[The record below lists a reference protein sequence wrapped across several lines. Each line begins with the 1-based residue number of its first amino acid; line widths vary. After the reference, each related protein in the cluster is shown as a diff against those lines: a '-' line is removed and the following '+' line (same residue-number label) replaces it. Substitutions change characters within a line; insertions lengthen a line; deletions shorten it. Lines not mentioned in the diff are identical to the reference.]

1 MTSPARRAT
10 PAPLKHQPPSA
21 EQPAIESTFPGT
33 KREGSDA
40 SPQEQGVERALGE
53 TERAGAASQHSSASE
68 RPLDLPRIIEAA
80 RDAKAMIT
88 NAPIDQIVEARTDE
102 DGWLVRVDVIEE
114 RARIGSNDLIT
125 SYRLMLD
132 PAGALRGFTRTGKG
146 RREDRVCD
154 GSAG

>member
-40 SPQEQGVERALGE
+40 SPQEQGVQRAHGE

-68 RPLDLPRIIEAA
+68 R
-80 RDAKAMIT
+80 
-88 NAPIDQIVEARTDE
+88 
-102 DGWLVRVDVIEE
+102 W
-114 RARIGSNDLIT
+114 
-125 SYRLMLD
+125 
-132 PAGALRGFTRTGKG
+132 
-146 RREDRVCD
+146 
-154 GSAG
+154 